1 MEKKKKFIFI
11 TLVLF
16 FCSCVQ
22 SSITSIA
29 GNAAI
34 SEKGFDKAITDAFLF
49 AKIKSN
55 LVKLD
60 LKNLTNVIVI
70 VYEGKVILIG
80 ETDNHEERLKI
91 VKSIWQINGVKELYN
106 ELLIGNNYS
115 IYQKTKDMFLSSK
128 IKTVLLFNREIYTNN
143 YEIEVFNSIVYLV
156 GISRNLQERIL
167 LENKIRKFSGVKKL
181 ISFVKQLKEI
191 R

>member
-1 MEKKKKFIFI
+1 MEKKKKFIFLI
-11 TLVLF
+11 LVLF

-22 SSITSIA
+22 SAITSIA

-34 SEKGFDKAITDAFLF
+34 SEKGLDKSITDTFLF

-55 LVKLD
+55 LVKLN
-60 LKNLTNVIVI
+60 LKNLTNIIVI
-70 VYEGKVILIG
+70 VYQGKVILIG
-80 ETDNHEERLKI
+80 EIKNHEERLKI
-91 VKSIWQINGVKELYN
+91 VKSIWKIPGVKELYN

-115 IYQKTKDMFLSSK
+115 IYQRTKDMFLSSK
-128 IKTVLLFNREIYTNN
+128 IKTVLLFHKEIYTNN

-156 GISRNLQERIL
+156 GIARNPEEHIL
-167 LENKIRKFSGVKKL
+167 LEDKIRKFSGVKKL
-181 ISFVKQLKEI
+181 ISFVKKLKEI